1 MQAQLETLSG
11 LERRL
16 NIALP
21 MTDIDAKVLERL
33 KRVARTAKIQGFR
46 PGKAPIKIV
55 EQNYGLQVR
64 EEVLG
69 EQVQQNFYR
78 AVAEQK
84 LRVAGYPRFEPVASE
99 GDESSFKFAATFEV
113 YPEVKVGDLAGKE
126 VEKPVTQVTA
136 AEVDKTIDVLRK
148 QRTRFARVERA
159 AAEGDRVI
167 IDFKGT
173 IDGEAFA
180 GGSSDNFPFVLGQ
193 GQMLADFETGVTGMK
208 EGESRDVNVAFPADY
223 HAEELAG
230 KAAVFAITVKNV
242 AEAQLPELNEEFAK
256 QLGVAD
262 GNVEAMRA
270 EIEKNIQREVK
281 RRLQARV
288 KENVMSALID
298 VTEIE
303 LPKALIELEVG
314 RLMEQAR
321 RDLESRGIKAKDMPL
336 PAELFTQQAERRVAL
351 GLILG
356 EVVKAN
362 QLDAKPEQIKAI
374 IEEFAESYEEPA
386 DVVKWYYE
394 SPDRLEGPTSM
405 ALEDNVVSFVL
416 EKAKV
421 NEKEVSFDELM
432 GNNNAQG

>member
-21 MTDIDAKVLERL
+21 MADIDAKVAERL
-33 KRVARTAKIQGFR
+33 KRVARSAKIQGFR

-55 EQNYGLQVR
+55 EQSYGLQVR

-84 LRVAGYPRFEPVASE
+84 LRVAGYPRFEPVSTA
-99 GDESSFKFAATFEV
+99 GDDGSFKFAATFEV
-113 YPEVKVGDLAGKE
+113 YPEVKVGDLSSKE
-126 VEKPVTQVTA
+126 IEKPVTKVTG

-148 QRTRFARVERA
+148 QRTRFTRVERA

-173 IDGEAFA
+173 VDGEAFA
-180 GGSSDNFPFVLGQ
+180 GGSSENFPFVIGQ
-193 GQMLADFETGVTGMK
+193 GQMLADFEAGVTGMK
-208 EGESRDVNVAFPADY
+208 EGEARDVNVSFPEEY
-223 HAEELAG
+223 HAKDLAG
-230 KAAVFAITVKNV
+230 KQAVFAITVKNV

-256 QLGVAD
+256 QLGIEDGDVAKFR
-262 GNVEAMRA
+262 G
-270 EIEKNIQREVK
+270 EIEKNIEREVK

-288 KENVMSALID
+288 KENVMSALIEA
-298 VTEIE
+298 TEIE
-303 LPKALIELEVG
+303 LPKSLIELEVG
-314 RLMEQAR
+314 RLMEQAQ
-321 RDLESRGIKAKDMPL
+321 RDLEARGIKAKDMPL
-336 PAELFTQQAERRVAL
+336 PPDLFQKQAERRVAL
-351 GLILG
+351 GLILA

-362 QLDAKPEQIKAI
+362 ELDAKPEQIKAT

-386 DVVKWYYE
+386 EVLKWYYE

-405 ALEDNVVSFVL
+405 VLEDNVVAFALS
-416 EKAKV
+416 KAKV
-421 NEKEVSFDELM
+421 TEKEVAFDELM
-432 GNNNAQG
+432 GNA

>member
-21 MTDIDAKVLERL
+21 MADIDAQVAERL
-33 KRVARTAKIQGFR
+33 KRVARSAKIQGFR

-55 EQNYGLQVR
+55 EQSYGLQVR

-84 LRVAGYPRFEPVASE
+84 LRVAGYPRFEPVAAE
-99 GDESSFKFAATFEV
+99 GEEGSFKFAATFEV

-126 VEKPVTQVTA
+126 IEKPVTAVTA
-136 AEVDKTIDVLRK
+136 AEVGKTIDVLRK
-148 QRTRFARVERA
+148 QRTRFTRVERA

-173 IDGEAFA
+173 VDGEAFP
-180 GGSSDNFPFVLGQ
+180 GGSSENFPFVIGQ
-193 GQMLADFETGVTGMK
+193 GQMLADFEAGVTGMK
-208 EGESRDVNVAFPADY
+208 EGETRDVNVSFPEEY
-223 HAEELAG
+223 HAKELAG
-230 KAAVFAITVKNV
+230 KQAVFAITVKNV

-256 QLGVAD
+256 QLGMED
-262 GNVEAMRA
+262 GSVEKMRA

-288 KENVMSALID
+288 KENVMQALLD

-303 LPKALIELEVG
+303 LPKALVELEIG
-314 RLMEQAR
+314 RLMDQAR

-336 PAELFTQQAERRVAL
+336 PPDLFQQQAERRVAL
-351 GLILG
+351 GLILA
-356 EVVKAN
+356 EVVKVN
-362 QLDAKPEQIKAI
+362 ELDAKPEQIKAT
-374 IEEFAESYEEPA
+374 IEEFAESYEQPEE
-386 DVVKWYYE
+386 VSKWYYE
-394 SPDRLEGPTSM
+394 SPERLEGPTSM
-405 ALEDNVVSFVL
+405 VLEDNVVNFALS
-416 EKAKV
+416 KAKV
-421 NEKEVSFDELM
+421 TEKEVAFDELM
-432 GNNNAQG
+432 GNA